1 MNKNIYCCLVC
12 DKQTKNVMYINKQFL
27 NKLKYTFMRFCN
39 ITKKKGKSIWSQIDR
54 YLVKKTDTI

>member
-12 DKQTKNVMYINKQFL
+12 DMQTKNVMYISKQFL
-27 NKLKYTFMRFCN
+27 NKLKYMFMRFCN
-39 ITKKKGKSIWSQIDR
+39 ITKKKGKSRWSQIDR